1 MVSGDGWGVE
11 GSWGSRIRG
20 GEEGAGE
27 GGEEGQ
33 GVDEEGAGGRT
44 GRGGAE
50 GGSGGKERASGGRGM
65 GGVGGVR
72 GGRTGGGG
80 RGGGGDWTEG
90 RRGRGLQFHT
100 QLLTQFLT
108 QILTQSH
115 RTPVN
120 AFPVFHSAAQIH
132 SLHQIWPDSRFFIF
146 DKIRSEHQQAI
157 RSYVLFGVH
166 MQKPFMPVIHVYYV
180 P

>member
-1 MVSGDGWGVE
+1 MAGK
-11 GSWGSRIRG
+11 RG
-20 GEEGAGE
+20 PAE
-27 GGEEGQ
+27 GGGW
-33 GVDEEGAGGRT
+33 GAGGGGERGQD
-44 GRGGAE
+44 GRRGA
-50 GGSGGKERASGGRGM
+50 GR
-65 GGVGGVR
+65 
-72 GGRTGGGG
+72 
-80 RGGGGDWTEG
+80 GGDWTEG

-120 AFPVFHSAAQIH
+120 AFPIFHSAAQIH

-157 RSYVLFGVH
+157 RSYVLFGIH